1 MLQDLRAAIVN
12 FYRADRAAWLY
23 GGTALLLAVATFIN
37 YSPIIDLQWATKP
50 DSAWV
55 WFGHYLALYGGIY
68 YASAMLGAVGAEKSY
83 LRNPLFWVMSLVFI
97 VLTIIP
103 KLSVV
108 PLVNIHIH
116 PEWSIG
122 EKVFAHKSQFFVQ
135 QIVVAGFG
143 LVVLKMALAKWTSFD
158 LGLRWNWNQLRP
170 YLIILLA
177 VSPLMVAASFLP
189 DFQNA
194 YPQYKPWVQGNM
206 AFGLTDA
213 ERTGIFTFCYA
224 TGFLAVE
231 LLFRGA
237 LAIAMFSIMGT
248 RAVVPMTAFYCVF
261 HFGKPMGEAVASIFG
276 GYLLGV
282 LAIHGRSIGGGIIV
296 HLGVAMLMELMG
308 HIQHFNLLPWK

>member
-1 MLQDLRAAIVN
+1 MLKDLRAAVIT
-12 FYRADRAAWLY
+12 FYCADRALLLY
-23 GGTALLLAVATFIN
+23 GGTAVLLAAALFIN
-37 YSPIIDLQWATKP
+37 YSSLINLQWVVKQ
-50 DSAWV
+50 DNAWM
-55 WFGHYLALYGGIY
+55 WLGHYLMLYGGIY
-68 YASAMLGAVGAEKSY
+68 YASAMLGAVGSEKNY
-83 LRNPLFWVMSLVFI
+83 LRNPLFWLLSLAFI
-97 VLTIIP
+97 VLAIIP

-122 EKVFAHKSQFFVQ
+122 EKLFAHKSQFFVQ

-143 LVVLKMALAKWTSFD
+143 LVVLKMAVSKWMPLDF
-158 LGLRWNWNQLRP
+158 GLRWDWRQLRP
-170 YLIILLA
+170 YLVMLLI

-213 ERTGIFTFCYA
+213 ERTGIFSLCYA

-237 LAIAMFSIMGT
+237 LTIAMVHIMGM
-248 RAVVPMTAFYCVF
+248 RAVVPMAAFYCAF
-261 HFGKPMGEAVASIFG
+261 HFGKPLGEAVASIFG

-296 HLGVAMLMELMG
+296 HLGVALLMELMG
-308 HIQHFNLLPWK
+308 HLQHINHLP